1 MFKRYLTMIEN
12 TLLRIPG
19 YIIIASVLVVAYFLK
34 KRGIMFSVSSNV
46 WENIFTERNL
56 FTTWL
61 PVAILILLSG
71 VGISREDDAVRY
83 VRMKNR
89 TQLSL
94 VNLLSAFTAV
104 VLFSVAFML
113 AAVIY
118 FRISQGLT
126 LENSWSPAIKN
137 GLYDGP
143 AQSFPVPTVVAHFSP
158 VGAVLLKLLYEI
170 IYATFL
176 AIVSMTVNTLCKQ
189 SVGSIFCALTIVSA
203 ALFGN
208 RLMGEY
214 SFYPWYN
221 GDFRALTETNNFTF
235 VFYSVIY
242 WVVALTAVSAAYCLV
257 MRKCD
262 LISLSREDRT

>member
-1 MFKRYLTMIEN
+1 MKKNLEYRYENLSDSLIEYVNQNEAELIKRFMSKDVVQELGFNAGQYRFGFYEHLIKLKDSDGKEYIGTEIN
-12 TLLRIPG
+12 CNIILKGKDYKSLYTDYITSAG
-19 YIIIASVLVVAYFLK
+19 YCLQ
-34 KRGIMFSVSSNV
+34 RGF
-46 WENIFTERNL
+46 
-56 FTTWL
+56 

-94 VNLLSAFTAV
+94 VNLFSAFTAV

-126 LENSWSPAIKN
+126 LENFWLPAIKN
-137 GLYDGP
+137 GP

-176 AIVSMTVNTLCKQ
+176 AIVSMTVNP
-189 SVGSIFCALTIVSA
+189 CANSRWEVSFA
-203 ALFGN
+203 
-208 RLMGEY
+208 R
-214 SFYPWYN
+214 
-221 GDFRALTETNNFTF
+221 
-235 VFYSVIY
+235 
-242 WVVALTAVSAAYCLV
+242 
-257 MRKCD
+257 
-262 LISLSREDRT
+262 

>member
-1 MFKRYLTMIEN
+1 
-12 TLLRIPG
+12 
-19 YIIIASVLVVAYFLK
+19 
-34 KRGIMFSVSSNV
+34 
-46 WENIFTERNL
+46 
-56 FTTWL
+56 
-61 PVAILILLSG
+61 
-71 VGISREDDAVRY
+71 
-83 VRMKNR
+83 MKNR

-94 VNLLSAFTAV
+94 VNMFSAFTAV

-126 LENSWSPAIKN
+126 LENFWLPAIKN
-137 GLYDGP
+137 GP

-176 AIVSMTVNTLCKQ
+176 AIVSMTVTPLCKQ

-208 RLMGEY
+208 RLMSEY
-214 SFYPWYN
+214 SFYPCYN
-221 GDFRALTETNNFTF
+221 GDFRAMTETNNFTF

-257 MRKCD
+257 IRKCD

>member
-1 MFKRYLTMIEN
+1 M
-12 TLLRIPG
+12 
-19 YIIIASVLVVAYFLK
+19 
-34 KRGIMFSVSSNV
+34 
-46 WENIFTERNL
+46 
-56 FTTWL
+56 
-61 PVAILILLSG
+61 
-71 VGISREDDAVRY
+71 GISREDDAVRY

-94 VNLLSAFTAV
+94 VNLFSAFTAV

-126 LENSWSPAIKN
+126 LENFWLPAIKN
-137 GLYDGP
+137 GP

-176 AIVSMTVNTLCKQ
+176 AIVSMTVTPLCKQ

-208 RLMGEY
+208 RLMSEY

-221 GDFRALTETNNFTF
+221 GDFRAMTETNNFTF

-257 MRKCD
+257 IRKCD